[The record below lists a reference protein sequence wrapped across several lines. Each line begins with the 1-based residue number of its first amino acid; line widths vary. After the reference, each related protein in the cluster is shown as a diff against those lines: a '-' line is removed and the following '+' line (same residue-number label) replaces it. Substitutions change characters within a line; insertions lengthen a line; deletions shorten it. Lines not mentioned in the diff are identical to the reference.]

1 MAHCLTTAPWK
12 KSACILCIFCIHWC
26 SNRTVPALPPPTLY
40 SCKSNRKLL
49 LGGLSVLSVRP
60 SWSLSSEMFEPNSA
74 ALHPSISTYHCLCFY
89 FPSPVIL
96 NAEVFWQ
103 VGWIPISCD
112 YQEVDKKS
120 WGQWMTLYFTFSS
133 HLIHN
138 YQADLRVLS
147 TQHFPNW
154 VIFLNSISSADV
166 SLSPD
171 DYWRTRLQLL
181 MNKELLV
188 LRLVEKILCI
198 FQIRW
203 QTFLIILHICQAQLC
218 FLSKC

>member
-1 MAHCLTTAPWK
+1 MVRWRSVSSLCLAFLIPLFWDVWAH
-12 KSACILCIFCIHWC
+12 
-26 SNRTVPALPPPTLY
+26 
-40 SCKSNRKLL
+40 
-49 LGGLSVLSVRP
+49 
-60 SWSLSSEMFEPNSA
+60 SA
-74 ALHPSISTYHCLCFY
+74 ALHAAISTYHCLCFY

-112 YQEVDKKS
+112 YREVDKKS

-147 TQHFPNW
+147 TQHSPNW

-181 MNKELLV
+181 MNKELFV
-188 LRLVEKILCI
+188 LRLVEKI
-198 FQIRW
+198 FV
-203 QTFLIILHICQAQLC
+203 C
-218 FLSKC
+218 FSNQMAKFSYNPPYLSGSTLLFK